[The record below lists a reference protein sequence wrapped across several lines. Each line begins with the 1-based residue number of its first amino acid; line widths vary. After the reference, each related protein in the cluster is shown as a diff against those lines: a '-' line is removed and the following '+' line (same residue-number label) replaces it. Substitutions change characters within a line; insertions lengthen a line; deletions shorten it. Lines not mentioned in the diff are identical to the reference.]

1 MGQWLRACS
10 APCWV
15 LTVLQV
21 LHVLGLHVLLFRF
34 LHLLKV
40 IIDFWWQLLPWVPG
54 RQQQGV
60 VGVVAL
66 QLSQHLLKERLRATV
81 GLNGGFLLLAG
92 LTKKPEDEIWRD
104 ALRVSHGG
112 VLRRGLNIELN
123 PELTRI
129 QNLYVF

>member
-1 MGQWLRACS
+1 
-10 APCWV
+10 
-15 LTVLQV
+15 
-21 LHVLGLHVLLFRF
+21 
-34 LHLLKV
+34 
-40 IIDFWWQLLPWVPG
+40 
-54 RQQQGV
+54 
-60 VGVVAL
+60 
-66 QLSQHLLKERLRATV
+66 LRATV